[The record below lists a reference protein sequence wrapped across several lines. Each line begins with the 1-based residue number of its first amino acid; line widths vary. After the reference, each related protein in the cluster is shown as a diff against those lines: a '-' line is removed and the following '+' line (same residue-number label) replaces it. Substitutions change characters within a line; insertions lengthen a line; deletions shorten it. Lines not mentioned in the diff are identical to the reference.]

1 MWERVRVQGDG
12 EVSAIIKIVPKTFS
26 VIVMDVDG
34 TMVGPDFVVSD
45 RLRRSVQSA
54 RDAGAIVSLA
64 TGRMMRSA
72 RRFARDSG
80 TDGPVICY
88 QGALTFSAQT
98 GDILRHERISPDA
111 AADALRLFKSAGAHV
126 NLYLDDEVYVEKVT
140 AWAEGYSSRME
151 LQLNVVP
158 SLLDMAGR
166 GPTLILA
173 VDEKERT
180 EQLVLGA
187 TRLLGERA
195 RVTHSLSHFC
205 EVGSANAGKE
215 RALDHL
221 ADFLGIPSERFI
233 AFGDGKGDA
242 GMLEWA
248 GLGVAMKDSH
258 PDTLAVADRVAPG
271 PDEYG
276 VAQVIEELLQQ
287 GRIGR

>member
-1 MWERVRVQGDG
+1 
-12 EVSAIIKIVPKTFS
+12 
-26 VIVMDVDG
+26 MDVDG

-45 RLRRSVQSA
+45 RLRRAVQSA
-54 RDAGAIVSLA
+54 RDAGATASVA

-72 RRFARDSG
+72 RRFVCDSG
-80 TDGPVICY
+80 ADGPVICY

-98 GDILRHERISPDA
+98 GGILRHERISPDA
-111 AADALRLFKSAGAHV
+111 AADTLRLFKSAGAHV
-126 NLYLDDEVYVEKVT
+126 NFYLDDEVYVEKIT
-140 AWAEGYSSRME
+140 PWAEGYASRME

-158 SLLDMAGR
+158 SLLEMADR

-173 VDEKERT
+173 VDEKERI
-180 EQLVLGA
+180 ERLVPDA
-187 TRLLGERA
+187 TLLLGGRA
-195 RVTHSLSHFC
+195 RVTHSLAHFC
-205 EVGSANAGKE
+205 EVGSPNAGKE

-221 ADFLGIPSERFI
+221 AEILHVPSERFI

-258 PDTLAVADRVAPG
+258 PDTFAAADRVAPG
-271 PDEYG
+271 PDEDG